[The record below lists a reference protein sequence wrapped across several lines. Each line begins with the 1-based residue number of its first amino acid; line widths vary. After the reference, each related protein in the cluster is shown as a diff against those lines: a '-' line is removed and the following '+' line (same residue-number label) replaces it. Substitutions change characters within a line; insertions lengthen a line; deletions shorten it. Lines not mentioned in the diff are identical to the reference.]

1 MYGVRQQPNNRVGA
15 DLLRFLVQCEVFW
28 KPLNT
33 NVRLLK
39 QSVIKVIQDYLLKF
53 TLKEIVNIG
62 KTQGMGRE
70 SLAKI

>member
-33 NVRLLK
+33 NVIQLK
-39 QSVIKVIQDYLLKF
+39 IWVKLS
-53 TLKEIVNIG
+53 
-62 KTQGMGRE
+62 
-70 SLAKI
+70 